1 MTSMQKLLMTSGNI
15 WASDNKWSG
24 TLAEK
29 WRLLLTGDMD
39 AASNMALDEAVLRL
53 NKDRNNDTNA
63 GTVRFYSWKPK
74 AISIGYFQG
83 IQEEADI
90 DKCNAKGVDVV
101 RRITGGG
108 AVYHDD
114 ELTYSII
121 VNEKHP
127 QISDNILDSYGLICN
142 GIVCGLEKLGID
154 SEFKPINDI
163 ITNGR
168 KISGNAQTRRLGNV
182 LQHGTILRTVDV
194 RTMFELLLVPDEKI
208 RDKMI
213 SAVEERV
220 TSIDKELGGK
230 VSHDRVQEAMIEGF
244 SEALGI
250 DLELQTIT
258 PEEKE
263 LMEEIRR
270 EKYGTKEWNFKR

>member
-1 MTSMQKLLMTSGNI
+1 M
-15 WASDNKWSG
+15 
-24 TLAEK
+24 AEK

-53 NKDRNNDTNA
+53 NKDKHE

-83 IQEEADI
+83 IQEETDI
-90 DKCNAKGVDVV
+90 EKCNASGVDVV

-127 QISDNILDSYGLICN
+127 KISNNILESYGHICN
-142 GIVCGLEKLGID
+142 GIVLGLEKLGIS

-194 RTMFELLLVPDEKI
+194 RTMFDLLLVPDEKI

-220 TSIDKELGGK
+220 TSISDILGERLEND
-230 VSHDRVQEAMIEGF
+230 VIQNAMIEGF
-244 SEALGI
+244 SEALGVEF
-250 DLELQTIT
+250 DKNSWLPTSDEYV
-258 PEEKE
+258 
-263 LMEEIRR
+263 LMDKIRR
-270 EKYGTKEWNFKR
+270 EKYGNRKWNFKR